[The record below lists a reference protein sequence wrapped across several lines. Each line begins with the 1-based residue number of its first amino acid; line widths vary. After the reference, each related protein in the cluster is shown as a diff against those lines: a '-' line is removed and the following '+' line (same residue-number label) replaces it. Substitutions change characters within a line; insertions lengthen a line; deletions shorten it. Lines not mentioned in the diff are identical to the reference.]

1 MLSKKQGSWWGAV
14 GRRGEE
20 VGIEEKE
27 KVEEEEGEEGDAALY
42 ALAC

>member
-1 MLSKKQGSWWGAV
+1 MLSKTQGSWWGAV

-20 VGIEEKE
+20 VGIGEKE
-27 KVEEEEGEEGDAALY
+27 KVEEGEEEDAPLY

>member
-1 MLSKKQGSWWGAV
+1 MLSKKQGSWWGAM

-27 KVEEEEGEEGDAALY
+27 KVEEGEDAPLY